1 MEVMETDLASII
13 QSSQLLVNEHVQ
25 FFMYQILRAVKYM
38 HSADI
43 VHRDLKPRNVLVNS
57 NCDIKVF
64 KSPSLLTPIITI
76 SISMY
81 LSPSMLL

>member
-1 MEVMETDLASII
+1 METDLASII